1 MDARTFNVN
10 VKNIN
15 WRHLAMNHACGVKHF
30 VLKEE
35 AALPS
40 IGYNDSL
47 VRISSFTFADWAP
60 WTQKVIWNM
69 QTRKVKDM

>member
-15 WRHLAMNHACGVKHF
+15 WRHLAMNHAYGVKHF

>member
-1 MDARTFNVN
+1 
-10 VKNIN
+10 
-15 WRHLAMNHACGVKHF
+15 MNHAYGVKHY

-47 VRISSFTFADWAP
+47 VRIKQFRIQDWAP
-60 WTQKVIWNM
+60 WTKKYNWNM
-69 QTRKVKDM
+69 